1 MLNKERTKQLLYGLE
16 LRGTAIIANGLV
28 HRVPKRTV
36 YKQLKEEFLAS
47 NKTLRLQN
55 DELEAFWGIFK
66 SRYTLMFRSTYSALK
81 KTDSEYDKKLA
92 ERYDVVYDVMDRT
105 VLSRIESEKNQM
117 ADVIERRRK
126 GSELDKLMSSGVFYL
141 CSSHVKPAKDH
152 AEWEGKI
159 YVSASWEARIGP
171 DEHDQV
177 KEFIDQ
183 NDIRTIEWVTGDP
196 VYMCTRPNCKH
207 YFTSI
212 SVQDALNRSVKELL
226 ESKNMYMQDKIPMS
240 REKMAYKVYYERLKV
255 LTYLYKMCPSGKLK
269 ADVSKTRKLAQKW
282 SIRARSANK

>member
-1 MLNKERTKQLLYGLE
+1 
-16 LRGTAIIANGLV
+16 
-28 HRVPKRTV
+28 
-36 YKQLKEEFLAS
+36 
-47 NKTLRLQN
+47 
-55 DELEAFWGIFK
+55 
-66 SRYTLMFRSTYSALK
+66 MFRSTYSALK

-92 ERYDVVYDVMDRT
+92 ERYDVVYEVMDRT
-105 VLSRIESEKNQM
+105 VLSRIEKEKNQM

-126 GSELDKLMSSGVFYL
+126 GSELNKLMSSGVFYL

-207 YFTSI
+207 YFTPI
-212 SVQDALNRSVKELL
+212 SVQDALSRSVKELL

-269 ADVSKTRKLAQKW
+269 DDVSKTRKLTQKW